1 MDRVVVYPGS
11 FDPMTN
17 GHIEIVNRSMALFD
31 QVHIGIL
38 RHPQKEPLFTVEER
52 IEMIDEIYAG
62 TPEVTV
68 QASEG
73 LLVDF
78 AESDWAILILAA
90 NSFTESIFFP
100 IPPDLLLIGQPTR
113 GVDIG
118 ASEFIHKRIVELREL
133 DGIDSR
139 VPRDYRLPIFLGLVE
154 EPLHNARGARRKVRA
169 HDGGDIEV
177 LFEMQRHIG
186 RQDRGAG

>member
-78 AESDWAILILAA
+78 AVSVGAQAIIRGLRAA
-90 NSFTESIFFP
+90 TDFELEMQMALMNRRLQDRIETLFMVPHEEFTFVSSSLVKEVFRLGGSI
-100 IPPDLLLIGQPTR
+100 
-113 GVDIG
+113 
-118 ASEFIHKRIVELREL
+118 E
-133 DGIDSR
+133 
-139 VPRDYRLPIFLGLVE
+139 GLVPAPVE
-154 EPLHNARGARRKVRA
+154 ERMARKIHG
-169 HDGGDIEV
+169 
-177 LFEMQRHIG
+177 Q
-186 RQDRGAG
+186 